1 MYVTLSHNG
10 GDSMTEARTVKR
22 IPVGAVA
29 LIVAVISA
37 VISFIYGIFSAVFI
51 LGGAAS
57 LNTILPE
64 GVSIGSGATL
74 GITVIIAATIGG
86 FIGGYIVTAIAALLY
101 NWLAPRIGGIKLEF
115 E

>member
-1 MYVTLSHNG
+1 M
-10 GDSMTEARTVKR
+10 

-37 VISFIYGIFSAVFI
+37 IISFIYGIFSAVYI

-57 LNTILPE
+57 LNNFLPE
-64 GVSIGSGATL
+64 RVSVGSGATL
-74 GITVIIAATIGG
+74 GLTVIIAATIGG
-86 FIGGYIVTAIAALLY
+86 FIGGYIVTAISALLY
-101 NWLAPRIGGIKLEF
+101 NWLASRIGGIKLEF

>member
-1 MYVTLSHNG
+1 
-10 GDSMTEARTVKR
+10 MTEARTVKR

-57 LNTILPE
+57 MNTILPE
-64 GVSIGSGATL
+64 GVGIGSGATL

>member
-1 MYVTLSHNG
+1 
-10 GDSMTEARTVKR
+10 MTELRTVRK

-29 LIVAVISA
+29 LMGAAIEAV
-37 VISFIYGIFSAVFI
+37 VSFIYGVISAIFI

-57 LNTILPE
+57 VNTLLPE

-74 GITVIIAATIGG
+74 AITIIIIAIIGG
-86 FIGGYIVTAIAALLY
+86 FIGGYIITAIVALVY
-101 NWLAPRIGGIKLEF
+101 NWLAPRIGGVKLEF

>member
-1 MYVTLSHNG
+1 
-10 GDSMTEARTVKR
+10 MTELRTVKR
-22 IPVGAVA
+22 VPVGAVA
-29 LIVAVISA
+29 LIVAVIDA

-57 LNTILPE
+57 LNTFLNDVVP
-64 GVSIGSGATL
+64 GGFTVGSGATL
-74 GITVIIAATIGG
+74 AIAVIIMATIGG
-86 FIGGYIVTAIAALLY
+86 FIGGYIVTAIVALLY